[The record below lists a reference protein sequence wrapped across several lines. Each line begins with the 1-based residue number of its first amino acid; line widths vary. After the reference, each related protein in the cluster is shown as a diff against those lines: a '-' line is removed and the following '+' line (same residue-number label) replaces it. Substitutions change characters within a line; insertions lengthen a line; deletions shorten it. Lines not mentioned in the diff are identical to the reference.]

1 MSKKKKKT
9 DKAEKKA
16 KVHKDLEGFEIK
28 INPLGEI
35 TSSYSIEQLNE
46 FLDKNV
52 YDKKLPNLGLEKP
65 GGAKDKDDD
74 DDFYVEETPDEEE
87 ENPEELFSE
96 KPKAKLPR
104 KPMKDDDKDDDEGED
119 DDFDEADDAPGKPR
133 QKK

>member
-1 MSKKKKKT
+1 MSKKKKKP
-9 DKAEKKA
+9 DKTEKKA
-16 KVHKDLEGFEIK
+16 KVHQDLTGFEIK

-74 DDFYVEETPDEEE
+74 DDFYVEETPEEE
-87 ENPEELFSE
+87 ENPEDFIAPA
-96 KPKAKLPR
+96 PKAKNGK
-104 KPMKDDDKDDDEGED
+104 KP
-119 DDFDEADDAPGKPR
+119 A
-133 QKK
+133 